1 MALRDHLGTR
11 CPRCKNDI
19 LQQAPTTNRM
29 PGQAD
34 LAWCP
39 SCKST
44 MTVEDLERS
53 SRAARRG
60 GLLARLLGK
69 PSSS

>member
-1 MALRDHLGTR
+1 MPALRDFLGSK
-11 CPRCKNDI
+11 CPHCQNDI

-29 PGQAD
+29 PGKE

-44 MTVEDLERS
+44 MSIEDLQHHRG
-53 SRAARRG
+53 AAAKPG
-60 GLLARLLGK
+60 IMARLFGR
-69 PSSS
+69 PTHT